1 MLIAQL
7 TDLHLRPRGMPA
19 IRVVETNMFAAR
31 AVYAVTALDP
41 RPDVVLVTGD
51 VVNSGTPDEYE
62 TAHAILQRLPMP
74 VYAVPG
80 NHDHRENFREGLK
93 RFAGVNAHPR
103 FVQYAIEDYPVRLI
117 GLDTHIPRS
126 SAGELCEE
134 RLAWLDKTLAA
145 ERGKPSLIFAHHP
158 PFVCGIGH
166 MDKIRLLAGAE
177 RLEAIV
183 RANPQVKALTFGH
196 HHRPIETLFGGALA
210 SIAPG
215 VAHQVEL
222 DLRPGEVE
230 GQIAMEPPAMRVW
243 RWDGERLVSHM
254 AYVERFPGPYPF
266 IAD

>member
-1 MLIAQL
+1 MLIAQI
-7 TDLHLRPRGMPA
+7 TDLHLRPRGQPA

-31 AVYAVTALDP
+31 AVAAVMGLDP

-51 VVNSGTPDEYE
+51 VVNNGGPEEYE
-62 TAHAILQRLPMP
+62 TARQILGRFPMP

-80 NHDHRENFREGLK
+80 NHDQRDNFREALR
-93 RFAGVNAHPR
+93 RFPGVTSHPR

-117 GLDTHIPRS
+117 GLDTHIPKS

-145 ERGKPSLIFAHHP
+145 ERGKPTLLFMHHP

-166 MDKIRLLAGAE
+166 MDKIRLINGAE

-183 RANPQVKALTFGH
+183 RANPQVKALAFGH

-215 VAHQVEL
+215 VAHQVEF
-222 DLRPGEVE
+222 DLRPGEPD
-230 GQIAMEPPAMRVW
+230 GLIAMEPPAYRVW

-254 AYVERFPGPYPF
+254 AYVERYAGPYPF
-266 IAD
+266 IED